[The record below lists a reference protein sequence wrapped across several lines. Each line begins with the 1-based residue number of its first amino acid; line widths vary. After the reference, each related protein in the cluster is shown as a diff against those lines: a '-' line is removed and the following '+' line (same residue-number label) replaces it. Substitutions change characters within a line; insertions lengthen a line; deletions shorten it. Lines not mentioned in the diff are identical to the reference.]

1 MRSLQGNKPGIVA
14 LREKQPD
21 LRLNRRLRAIPVIR
35 QALQRRSKGDVAM
48 KTIEIPMPRHKVV
61 SREEW
66 LKARVVKSTAAA
78 APYLKG
84 MEAGLTQSLERLAA
98 FVVNA

>member
-1 MRSLQGNKPGIVA
+1 
-14 LREKQPD
+14 
-21 LRLNRRLRAIPVIR
+21 
-35 QALQRRSKGDVAM
+35 M